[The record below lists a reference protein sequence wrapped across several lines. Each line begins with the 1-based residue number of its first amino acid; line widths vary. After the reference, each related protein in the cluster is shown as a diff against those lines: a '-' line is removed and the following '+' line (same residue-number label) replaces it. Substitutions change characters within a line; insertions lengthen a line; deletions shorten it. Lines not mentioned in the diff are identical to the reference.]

1 MEAFVSVKL
10 GQPEFCISQL
20 VFREITYLTSLLNLS
35 QVFAKVKEVEKASVN
50 KLWSVGFK

>member
-1 MEAFVSVKL
+1 MEAFVSAKL